1 MKVGTNRERRR
12 QSGGGDGQTEGRSV
26 SSEPALVNRFGRDEE
41 LISYEVMNILGLPQ
55 KILEI
60 FLPRRFKI
68 SRICLQKNIQAG

>member
-1 MKVGTNRERRR
+1 M
-12 QSGGGDGQTEGRSV
+12 EGRFV
-26 SSEPALVNRFGRDEE
+26 SPEPALVCRLGRDEE

-68 SRICLQKNIQAG
+68 GRICP